1 MQTASSPG
9 GAQLHYG
16 IREHGMGAVMN
27 GLAVHG
33 GILPIGGT
41 FFVFSDY
48 MRPAVRLAAL
58 SNVHVIYSW
67 THDSIGLGEDGPT
80 HQPVEHLAS
89 LRAMPGLAL
98 VRPADANETA
108 HAWRVAVEAE
118 GPIGLILTRQG
129 VPILAETA
137 ERGAAGVEKGGYV
150 LSDPEGAPQIV
161 LVGTGSEVQ
170 HCVGAAAELAGRGVA
185 ARVVSLPCWEW
196 FEEQD
201 EVYRSSV
208 FPSGVPVLSIEAGST
223 FGWSRYADD
232 SIGLDHFGA
241 SAPAEVVMEKFGFTT
256 AHVLERAE
264 ALLATTSH

>member
-1 MQTASSPG
+1 
-9 GAQLHYG
+9 
-16 IREHGMGAVMN
+16 
-27 GLAVHG
+27 
-33 GILPIGGT
+33 
-41 FFVFSDY
+41 
-48 MRPAVRLAAL
+48 
-58 SNVHVIYSW
+58 
-67 THDSIGLGEDGPT
+67 
-80 HQPVEHLAS
+80 
-89 LRAMPGLAL
+89 MPGLTM

-108 HAWRVAVEAE
+108 QAWRAAVEGD
-118 GPIGLILTRQG
+118 GPYGMILTRQN

-137 ERGAAGVEKGGYV
+137 ERAAEGVPKGGYV

-170 HCVGAAAELAGRGVA
+170 HCLGAVPVLAEQGVA

-196 FEEQD
+196 FEAQSED
-201 EVYRSSV
+201 YRAGV
-208 FPSGVPVLSIEAGST
+208 FPAGVPVLSIEAGST